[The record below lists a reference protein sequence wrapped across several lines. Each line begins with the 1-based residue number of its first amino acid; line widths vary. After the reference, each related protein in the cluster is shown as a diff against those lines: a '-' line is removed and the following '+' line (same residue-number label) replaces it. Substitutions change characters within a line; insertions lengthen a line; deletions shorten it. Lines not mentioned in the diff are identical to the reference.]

1 MGGLQAGRGTA
12 LMGRE
17 FSGTMGVLLGLVVS
31 TPSVFGAS
39 PERGESLY
47 LNHCLS
53 CHESTAHIRENRRA
67 KTLAEVR
74 RWVARW
80 SAQLELGWGLNEVD
94 DVTAYLNRTY
104 YRLGD
109 VSGAPCGPRVVK
121 CDILRIIPRTPTSRG
136 LWP

>member
-1 MGGLQAGRGTA
+1 
-12 LMGRE
+12 MGRQ

-31 TPSVFGAS
+31 MPSVFGAS
-39 PERGESLY
+39 PERGEGLY

-80 SAQLELGWGLNEVD
+80 SVQLELGWGLNEVD
-94 DVTAYLNRTY
+94 DVTAYLIRTY
-104 YRLGD
+104 YGLGD
-109 VSGAPCGPRVVK
+109 VSGAPWGPRVVK
-121 CDILRIIPRTPTSRG
+121 SGVSLVIPGPLTTRDP
-136 LWP
+136 WP

>member
-1 MGGLQAGRGTA
+1 
-12 LMGRE
+12 MGRQ
-17 FSGTMGVLLGLVVS
+17 FAGIMGLLLGSLVS
-31 TPSVFGAS
+31 TPGVLGAS

-67 KTLAEVR
+67 MTRAEVR

-80 SAQLELGWGLNEVD
+80 SVQLELGWGPNEVD

-104 YRLGD
+104 YRFAD
-109 VSGAPCGPRVVK
+109 VSWAPWGPPLVK
-121 CDILRIIPRTPTSRG
+121 SDVEPIIPGTPTFRDP
-136 LWP
+136 WP